1 MPKRFRLIASAVV
14 GVALIASALPIAWAQ
29 TSPPARTQTPGAE
42 DPALA
47 AIRADLDRVREELAA
62 MRGELR
68 ALRELLQR
76 LAAPSQP
83 LARMTVTVTTGDNP
97 ALGRRDAPVTIVE
110 FSDYQCPFCRQFVTT
125 TLPAL
130 KSTYV
135 DAGKL
140 RWVFRD
146 FPLDQIHPWAKPAA
160 IAGRCVFKQT
170 PAAFW
175 DYHDWVYER
184 QAEITKDNFRDKA
197 LEFAKGKYWDMHDL
211 LFQNQQ
217 ALAAEQLPTYAD
229 RLGLDRAAFGTCL
242 NSGKYAA
249 AVQKNFGDGAAAGVR
264 GTPSFVIGRTRPDD
278 TVEGLLLTGARPL
291 ADFRQEIDRLL
302 SEK

>member
-1 MPKRFRLIASAVV
+1 MV

-83 LARMTVTVTTGDNP
+83 PARMTATVTTGDNP

-146 FPLDQIHPWAKPAA
+146 FPLDQIHPNARKASEAA
-160 IAGRCVFKQT
+160 RCAGEQ
-170 PAAFW
+170 
-175 DYHDWVYER
+175 
-184 QAEITKDNFRDKA
+184 
-197 LEFAKGKYWDMHDL
+197 GKYWDMHDL

-242 NSGKYAA
+242 NSGKYATWITA
-249 AVQKNFGDGAAAGVR
+249 AWGPVFLQGSAKSTSGKWRAAPLPQWDASKPASGNWGGSTTAVIKGTKNPIAAAKFAEFLN
-264 GTPSFVIGRTRPDD
+264 TDPQTTKMFTTLQFFFPATTAIQW
-278 TVEGLLLTGARPL
+278 L
-291 ADFRQEIDRLL
+291 
-302 SEK
+302 

>member
-1 MPKRFRLIASAVV
+1 MPTSSFTTRILLPANVARLSAISAGGLADRAYNVDVPKRFRLIASAVV

-68 ALRELLQR
+68 ALRDR
-76 LAAPSQP
+76 
-83 LARMTVTVTTGDNP
+83 
-97 ALGRRDAPVTIVE
+97 
-110 FSDYQCPFCRQFVTT
+110 
-125 TLPAL
+125 
-130 KSTYV
+130 
-135 DAGKL
+135 
-140 RWVFRD
+140 
-146 FPLDQIHPWAKPAA
+146 
-160 IAGRCVFKQT
+160 
-170 PAAFW
+170 
-175 DYHDWVYER
+175 
-184 QAEITKDNFRDKA
+184 
-197 LEFAKGKYWDMHDL
+197 

-217 ALAAEQLPTYAD
+217 ALAAGQLPTYAD

-278 TVEGLLLTGARPL
+278 TVEGLLLTGARP
-291 ADFRQEIDRLL
+291 
-302 SEK
+302 

>member
-83 LARMTVTVTTGDNP
+83 PARMTATVTTGDNP

-146 FPLDQIHPWAKPAA
+146 FPLAQIHPNARKASEAA
-160 IAGRCVFKQT
+160 RCAGEQ
-170 PAAFW
+170 
-175 DYHDWVYER
+175 
-184 QAEITKDNFRDKA
+184 
-197 LEFAKGKYWDMHDL
+197 GKYWDMHDL

-229 RLGLDRAAFGTCL
+229 RLALDRAAFGTCL